1 MTSESQEIWS
11 LKVDKDGVVWLGGEV
26 DYTATP
32 KLRIS
37 LLKYLEKVQDKNIV
51 INLSRLTYLDS
62 SGLAALIEIRKKLVD
77 LKGVLKIVAVTPEVK
92 KIFDLTQVS
101 QLFGL

>member
-1 MTSESQEIWS
+1 MASESQEIWT

-32 KLRIS
+32 KLRTS
-37 LLKYLEKVQDKNIV
+37 LLKYVEKVQDKNIV
-51 INLSRLTYLDS
+51 MNLSRLTYLDS
-62 SGLAALIEIRKKLVD
+62 SGLAALIEIRKKLVEAKGA
-77 LKGVLKIVAVTPEVK
+77 LKLVSVTPDVK

-101 QLFGL
+101 QLFGV